1 MKPTVL
7 TSAAMFLA
15 APLSAQHVAT
25 DQQEIALGAA
35 LVNSFNQTRGVVPQ
49 SPEDLRIQSYLQG
62 VADSLAKHTRK
73 KLPWTIHYDPHP
85 AIKSGF
91 ALPGG
96 HIVIWG
102 GAIAYMSYEDELA
115 AIIAHEMEHQDDD
128 QVPNRIDSLVH
139 ANNLDVSDASKWNWR
154 WFGASQGVAREALCD
169 YKGAKLMVE
178 AGYSPRGYDLLLSS
192 YVVLSDVH
200 TPEVDQKVIK
210 DRVTQIRAEI
220 TEMHWE
226 SLTKVR
232 PLQAS

>member
-1 MKPTVL
+1 MKPSFL
-7 TSAAMFLA
+7 LAAILVA

-62 VADSLAKHTRK
+62 VADSLGKHTRRK
-73 KLPWTIHYDPHP
+73 
-85 AIKSGF
+85 
-91 ALPGG
+91 LPGG
-96 HIVIWG
+96 HIVVWG
-102 GAIAYMSYEDELA
+102 GALAYMSYEDELA

-139 ANNLDVSDASKWNWR
+139 ANNLDVNDASKWNWR

-178 AGYSPRGYDLLLSS
+178 TGYSPRGYDLLLQS

-210 DRVTQIRAEI
+210 DRIAQIRAEI

-226 SLTKVR
+226 NLTKVR
-232 PLQAS
+232 PLRLP